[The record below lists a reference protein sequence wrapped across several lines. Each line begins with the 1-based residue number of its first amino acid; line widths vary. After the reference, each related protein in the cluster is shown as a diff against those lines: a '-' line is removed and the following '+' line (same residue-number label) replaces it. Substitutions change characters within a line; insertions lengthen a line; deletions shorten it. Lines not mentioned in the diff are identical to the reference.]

1 MEIRFECKAKK
12 SNLMKNRVP
21 LESISGSGKLSVFKS
36 GQVLSRRQ
44 HLCKRAFDL
53 GFSISALILFAPF
66 GLLLAI
72 LIKFVSEGPIFYS
85 QVRVTQGGRLFTL
98 YKFRTMRVNAGQPQ
112 GTMSTK
118 ENDPRIY
125 PFGRFLRRYHLD
137 EFPQLWNVIKGDM
150 SIVGPRA
157 EYIKTLEVA
166 KQHYPEF
173 GYRELVPAGITGWA
187 QVRQGHVDQIEDYEI
202 KLEYDLY
209 YILNYSF
216 WMDLQVI
223 FLTMLTFLRLRGH
236 GA

>member
-1 MEIRFECKAKK
+1 MEG
-12 SNLMKNRVP
+12 RVP
-21 LESISGSGKLSVFKS
+21 LESISDSGKLSALKG
-36 GQVLSRRQ
+36 GQVMSRRQ
-44 HLCKRAFDL
+44 FLCKRAVDL
-53 GFSISALILFAPF
+53 GFGITVLVLFAPF
-66 GLLLAI
+66 AFLIAI
-72 LIKFVSEGPIFYS
+72 LIKLASEGPTFYS

-98 YKFRTMRVNAGQPQ
+98 YKFRTMRVNADRPP

-157 EYIKTLEVA
+157 EYIKTLEIA
-166 KQHYPEF
+166 KKHYPEF
-173 GYRELVPAGITGWA
+173 EYRELVPAGITGWA
-187 QVRQGHVDQIEDYEI
+187 QIRQGHVDQIEDYRI

-209 YILNYSF
+209 YILNYSLR
-216 WMDLQVI
+216 MDLQVI

>member
-1 MEIRFECKAKK
+1 MRRRDDNGV
-12 SNLMKNRVP
+12 NLIVRQRIIQRGIHP
-21 LESISGSGKLSVFKS
+21 RTKL
-36 GQVLSRRQ
+36 
-44 HLCKRAFDL
+44 
-53 GFSISALILFAPF
+53 FS
-66 GLLLAI
+66 LLA
-72 LIKFVSEGPIFYS
+72 K
-85 QVRVTQGGRLFTL
+85 RLLTA
-98 YKFRTMRVNAGQPQ
+98 RVNADQPE

-157 EYIKTLEVA
+157 EYIKTLEIA
-166 KQHYPEF
+166 KKRYPEF
-173 GYRELVPAGITGWA
+173 EYRELVPAGITGWA
-187 QVRQGHVDQIEDYEI
+187 QIRQGHVDQIEDYRI
-202 KLEYDLY
+202 KLEHDLY

>member
-1 MEIRFECKAKK
+1 
-12 SNLMKNRVP
+12 MKGRVP
-21 LESISGSGKLSVFKS
+21 LESVSGKLPALK
-36 GQVLSRRQ
+36 GGRVLSRRQ
-44 HLCKRAFDL
+44 FLCKRALDL
-53 GFSISALILFAPF
+53 GIGTTVLVLFVPF
-66 GLLLAI
+66 GLLIAI
-72 LIKFVSEGPIFYS
+72 LVKLVSEGPIFYS
-85 QVRVTQGGRLFTL
+85 QARVTQGGRLFTL
-98 YKFRTMRVNAGQPQ
+98 YKFRTMRVNADQPE

-157 EYIKTLEVA
+157 EYIKTLEIA
-166 KQHYPEF
+166 KKRYPEF
-173 GYRELVPAGITGWA
+173 EYRELVPAGITGWA
-187 QVRQGHVDQIEDYEI
+187 QIRQGHVDQIEDYRI
-202 KLEYDLY
+202 KLEHDLY

-223 FLTMLTFLRLRGH
+223 FLTMLAFLRLRGH

>member
-1 MEIRFECKAKK
+1 
-12 SNLMKNRVP
+12 MKGRVP
-21 LESISGSGKLSVFKS
+21 LESVSLKLPALKS
-36 GQVLSRRQ
+36 GRVLNRRQ
-44 HLCKRAFDL
+44 FLCKRALDL
-53 GFSISALILFAPF
+53 GFGITVLVLFVPF
-66 GLLLAI
+66 GLLIAI
-72 LIKFVSEGPIFYS
+72 LVKLVSEGPIFYS
-85 QVRVTQGGRLFTL
+85 QARATQGGRLFTL
-98 YKFRTMRVNAGQPQ
+98 YKFRTMRVNADQPE

-157 EYIKTLEVA
+157 EYIKTLEIA
-166 KQHYPEF
+166 KKRYPEF
-173 GYRELVPAGITGWA
+173 EYRELVPAGITGWA
-187 QVRQGHVDQIEDYEI
+187 QIRQGHVDQIEDYKI
-202 KLEYDLY
+202 KLEHDLY

-223 FLTMLTFLRLRGH
+223 FLTMLAFLRLRGH

>member
-1 MEIRFECKAKK
+1 MEG
-12 SNLMKNRVP
+12 RVP
-21 LESISGSGKLSVFKS
+21 LESISGSGKLPILKS
-36 GQVLSRRQ
+36 GRVLSHRQ
-44 HLCKRAFDL
+44 YLCKRVFDL

-66 GLLLAI
+66 GFLIAI
-72 LIKFVSEGPIFYS
+72 LVKLVSEGPIFYS
-85 QVRVTQGGRLFTL
+85 QARVTQGGRLFTL
-98 YKFRTMRVNAGQPQ
+98 YKFRTMRVNAAQPE

-157 EYIKTLEVA
+157 EYIKALEIA
-166 KQHYPEF
+166 KKRYPEF
-173 GYRELVPAGITGWA
+173 EYRELVPAGITGWA
-187 QVRQGHVDQIEDYEI
+187 QIRQGHVDQIEDYRI
-202 KLEYDLY
+202 KLEHDLY

-223 FLTMLTFLRLRGH
+223 FLTMLAFLRLRGH